1 MKKPAV
7 PTTTASGAAVSS
19 SRITAVQSV
28 YMGLLARTWPS
39 SQPGRRF
46 RGAWRQ
52 LPLLALLL
60 PLPLLVALPLLPAAR
75 AGVLFENCVSSPD
88 GSITCDTVPTGN
100 TLFDA
105 EAARDGLLQNAS
117 PGWSEFDPYEGFED
131 DFGGNQT

>member
-39 SQPGRRF
+39 SQPGPRL

-60 PLPLLVALPLLPAAR
+60 ALPLLVALPLLPAAR
-75 AGVLFENCVSSPD
+75 AGVLFENCVGGPD
-88 GSITCDTVPTGN
+88 GSITCDTVPTGD